1 MNRVIGIGMYR
12 KVFITFL
19 VFAFLVSSIPL
30 TEGYSNGI
38 QNRSNG
44 CSCHSQSGSTGATVG
59 MSGLPSQYTAGST
72 TTLTISVSGGPSGSD
87 GGFSL
92 EVSQGSLSYMGFAV
106 NVNSAGDSATHSIT
120 GSSQRSWSL
129 DWTAPSSGSGT
140 VTIAVAGMAADGN
153 GYNSG
158 DRWDTISFQVPES
171 GGQTNTEP
179 SVSNVLLGP
188 IGATT
193 NSQLSLSYSFSDADG
208 DSESGSVIQWFKDGA
223 EQSSLSGTSISS
235 SLTVKNQQWYAIMT
249 PSDGT
254 DSGSPVTSNTLTVAN
269 SIPST
274 TAPSIQPTA
283 PTVDDTLTFSSTASD
298 ADQDVVT
305 IETRWFLEG
314 NLVSELNDATELPSY
329 ATRDGDSWSV
339 DVRVSDGED
348 VSQWVSSQAV
358 LIGEGQVNSPP
369 VISSLILS
377 PSTPSTIDDV
387 LLTYSY
393 SDAEGEPEADL
404 EVRWFLNNAAYD
416 FAQNNLEIPSMF
428 TAKGQEWYAEA
439 RVYDGSDW
447 STWASSPTLT
457 IQNTPPVTGTVELSK
472 AFASTTD
479 SVSVTFDMSDADGD
493 VEQQSSI
500 TWWRDGVMKSSLTGL
515 STLPATSTLKGEI
528 WTVKVI
534 AGDGQDLS
542 FVEKSA
548 QVSIINSPPSANV
561 TLPESLSSLNQL
573 TVSTSVEDVD
583 FDTVELQLLWY
594 RNGFLEGSLNG
605 SNSVPSS
612 LLGPG
617 QIWSIHAV
625 PTDSQGAVGP
635 VAIASITVSNLD
647 PIAAISIETNPVW
660 EGESII
666 LSSSPSSD
674 ADGRIVL
681 SQWSW
686 TTLDGLTGSSVGTE
700 FSFIAQSNAIVTL
713 TVIDDSG
720 SSSSTTTQI
729 VTVTGPSITSLEAN
743 VKGQSVELSWFWDE
757 SFGADFNVLRNGIIV
772 ATTNQTQFTDA
783 PILAGNISYE
793 IQPILDGSTL
803 IAGASDAVEVTV
815 SAEQSVASG
824 TNASL
829 GSISGII
836 FLLIGLIAAGYAL
849 KEERE

>member
-1 MNRVIGIGMYR
+1 
-12 KVFITFL
+12 
-19 VFAFLVSSIPL
+19 
-30 TEGYSNGI
+30 
-38 QNRSNG
+38 
-44 CSCHSQSGSTGATVG
+44 
-59 MSGLPSQYTAGST
+59 
-72 TTLTISVSGGPSGSD
+72 
-87 GGFSL
+87 
-92 EVSQGSLSYMGFAV
+92 
-106 NVNSAGDSATHSIT
+106 
-120 GSSQRSWSL
+120 
-129 DWTAPSSGSGT
+129 
-140 VTIAVAGMAADGN
+140 
-153 GYNSG
+153 
-158 DRWDTISFQVPES
+158 
-171 GGQTNTEP
+171 
-179 SVSNVLLGP
+179 
-188 IGATT
+188 
-193 NSQLSLSYSFSDADG
+193 
-208 DSESGSVIQWFKDGA
+208 
-223 EQSSLSGTSISS
+223 
-235 SLTVKNQQWYAIMT
+235 
-249 PSDGT
+249 
-254 DSGSPVTSNTLTVAN
+254 
-269 SIPST
+269 
-274 TAPSIQPTA
+274 
-283 PTVDDTLTFSSTASD
+283 
-298 ADQDVVT
+298 
-305 IETRWFLEG
+305 
-314 NLVSELNDATELPSY
+314 
-329 ATRDGDSWSV
+329 
-339 DVRVSDGED
+339 
-348 VSQWVSSQAV
+348 
-358 LIGEGQVNSPP
+358 
-369 VISSLILS
+369 
-377 PSTPSTIDDV
+377 
-387 LLTYSY
+387 
-393 SDAEGEPEADL
+393 
-404 EVRWFLNNAAYD
+404 
-416 FAQNNLEIPSMF
+416 
-428 TAKGQEWYAEA
+428 
-439 RVYDGSDW
+439 
-447 STWASSPTLT
+447 
-457 IQNTPPVTGTVELSK
+457 
-472 AFASTTD
+472 
-479 SVSVTFDMSDADGD
+479 
-493 VEQQSSI
+493 
-500 TWWRDGVMKSSLTGL
+500 
-515 STLPATSTLKGEI
+515 
-528 WTVKVI
+528 
-534 AGDGQDLS
+534 
-542 FVEKSA
+542 
-548 QVSIINSPPSANV
+548 
-561 TLPESLSSLNQL
+561 
-573 TVSTSVEDVD
+573 
-583 FDTVELQLLWY
+583 LWY